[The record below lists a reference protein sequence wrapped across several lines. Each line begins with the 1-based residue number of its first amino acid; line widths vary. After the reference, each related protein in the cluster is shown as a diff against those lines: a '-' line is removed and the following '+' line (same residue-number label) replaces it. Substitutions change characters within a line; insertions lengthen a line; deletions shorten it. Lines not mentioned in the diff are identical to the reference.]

1 MTLEPVQA
9 VLDRILPEF
18 PLVRVYKP
26 DGHLLTK
33 WKSVNGGD
41 GDGSYYVKLSSTGV
55 APGRRFYMRGAWLDF
70 PGDTPQAL
78 EDFEKDVRAACVE
91 LTTLAERNEEDD
103 DA

>member
-18 PLVRVYKP
+18 PLVRIYKP
-26 DGHLLTK
+26 DGKLLTL
-33 WKSVNGGD
+33 WGTDGY

-55 APGRRFYMRGAWLDF
+55 APGRRFYLRGAWLDF

-78 EDFEKDVRAACVE
+78 EAFANEVREACLV